1 MAADGEN
8 LREQYQ
14 ALLRA
19 TTTQYTPEEHMA
31 FLSLL
36 ANYSRAAGDVRNPA
50 GDYDELMRQ
59 YKLWAD
65 DEAHRDPL
73 VIALAVFEV
82 ERENDALERRRQ
94 PADECLEVGFG
105 LYYEEAELLCKDGS
119 NGFCVGDRL
128 HLRQAALIARD
139 ALASLRDSLGPLET
153 LQEELRS
160 DVYRIRDQGGDYTLS
175 REQYLFVTKQ
185 VNDAKASCQTVT
197 DFITRF
203 RGFVILNECD
213 SVRIYNAGKKSV
225 YGRQDGVA

>member
-1 MAADGEN
+1 MAGNGEN
-8 LREQYQ
+8 LREKYE

-19 TTTQYTPEEHMA
+19 TTTEFTGEEHMA

-50 GDYDELMRQ
+50 GDYDELMRR

-65 DEAHRDPL
+65 NDAHRDPL
-73 VIALAVFEV
+73 PIALAVFQV
-82 ERENDALERRRQ
+82 ERENDAQERRRQ

-105 LYYEEAELLCKDGS
+105 LYYEEANLLCEDGF
-119 NGFCVGDRL
+119 NGFCVGDKL

-139 ALASLRDSLGPLET
+139 ALASLRASLGPLET
-153 LQEELRS
+153 LQEKLRH
-160 DVYRIRDQGGDYTLS
+160 DVYRIHGEGGDYTLS

-185 VNDAKASCQTVT
+185 VNEAKASCQTVT

-203 RGFVILNECD
+203 RGFVLRNECD
-213 SVRIYNAGKKSV
+213 SVVVYYGGKKSDN
-225 YGRQDGVA
+225 RRRDGVA